1 MKRLLRYTALAVLL
15 IVPLALV
22 ACGGDD
28 DDGGGGGD
36 NGGSTSRI
44 TTSKG
49 LTLAAIN
56 AGFGNVGVGTGGEE
70 AASDAALRTSG
81 GQPMAAPA
89 AARDLA
95 ATGGDKSALSGA
107 VQQQAGT
114 GGITVSGYGT
124 ATAEA
129 DSAVIEF
136 YFGGTGGGIPVP
148 EPGVEDSGSAGS
160 TPNSG
165 VTGASPIT
173 EEQLQPVID
182 ALVGAG
188 VSADDIEVIGQGYYD
203 PYYSS
208 ATLRAAVRDIAILE
222 TAANAAAE
230 AADNLGDITL
240 QSTNITY
247 TMTDC
252 AAMERAAL
260 EAAAAD
266 AADHAGLLADVLG
279 LGLGGIVAASDY
291 SYPYY
296 YGPYFGAGEDVCAS
310 SYYGAIPFVRGGLLG
325 GTRTVEVFASV
336 SITYAIQ

>member
-28 DDGGGGGD
+28 DDGDSGGD

-49 LTLAAIN
+49 LTLPAIN
-56 AGFGNVGVGTGGEE
+56 AGFGNLGGGTGGEE
-70 AASDAALRTSG
+70 AAGDTALRTG
-81 GQPMAAPA
+81 GSQAMAAAAPA
-89 AARDLA
+89 KDLA
-95 ATGGDKSALSGA
+95 ATGGDKAPQSGA

-124 ATAEA
+124 ARAEA

-136 YFGGTGGGIPVP
+136 YFGSEGGAIPVP
-148 EPGVEDSGSAGS
+148 EPGFDDSGSAGS
-160 TPNSG
+160 G
-165 VTGASPIT
+165 VAGASPIT

-182 ALVGAG
+182 ALVAAG
-188 VSADDIEVIGQGYYD
+188 VSADDIEFISQGYYD

-208 ATLRAAVRDIAILE
+208 ATLRAAVRDIDILE

-230 AADNLGDITL
+230 AADNLDGIAL
-240 QSTNITY
+240 QNTSITY

-260 EAAAAD
+260 ETAAAD
-266 AADHAGLLADVLG
+266 AADHAQLLADVLG

-296 YGPYFGAGEDVCAS
+296 YGLYYGAGEDFCAS
-310 SYYGAIPFVRGGLLG
+310 SYYGAIPMVRGAALG
-325 GTRTVEVFASV
+325 GSRTVEVFASV